1 MTPEEFEENCRFIL
15 YERINKIQ
23 NTFHQYG
30 IENFYVSFSGGKDST
45 VLSELIDEA
54 VPGNEIPRVFCD
66 TGIELNMARDFVR
79 KKAETDSRIQ
89 IIQPKKNIK
98 KTLEE
103 VGYPFKS
110 KEHSLF
116 VDVFQRNG
124 FTKTTKHYLEREA
137 VRFRCPKK
145 LTYQFSDEFKLRVSP
160 KCCYELK
167 KKPLR
172 EWQKENQKPYSII
185 GIRHEEGGGRLNAGC
200 LAFKDK
206 KLHGFAP
213 LIPIKELWLGWYIKR
228 NNIEI
233 CDIYKPPYNFKRTG
247 CKGCPFNIKLQKELD
262 TMQEFFPEERKQCE
276 LIWKPVYDE
285 YRRIGYRLKQTEKQ
299 NDDEGEAAGK

>member
-1 MTPEEFEENCRFIL
+1 MDKEDFEFLLF
-15 YERINKIQ
+15 ERKTKIQ
-23 NTFHQYG
+23 NTFYQYG

-66 TGIELNMARDFVR
+66 TGIELNMIRDFVR
-79 KKAETDSRIQ
+79 KKAETDRRIQ

-110 KEHSLF
+110 KEHSLY

-124 FTKTTKHYLEREA
+124 ITKSSKRYLTRESN
-137 VRFRCPKK
+137 RFRCPQK
-145 LTYQFSDEFKLRVSP
+145 LMYQFTEDFKLKVSS
-160 KCCYELK
+160 KCCDELK
-167 KKPLR
+167 KKPIK
-172 EWQKENQKPYSII
+172 EWQDKNQKPYKIVW
-185 GIRHEEGGGRLNAGC
+185 IRHEEGGRRLNAHC
-200 LAFKDK
+200 LAFKQDK
-206 KLHGFAP
+206 KTLKGFAP
-213 LIPIKELWLGWYIKR
+213 LIPVKELWIDWYIKR

-247 CKGCPFNIKLQKELD
+247 CKGCPFNIKVQRELD
-262 TMQEFFPEERKQCE
+262 TLQEFFPEERKQCE
-276 LIWKPVYDE
+276 MIWKPVYDE
-285 YRRIGYRLKQTEKQ
+285 YRRIGYRLKKPWPE
-299 NDDEGEAAGK
+299 EA